1 MHVVSKFGLCQPVY
15 GTYENGIVYGYTEGT
30 TLNGP
35 LMLTTDFLNES
46 SRKLG
51 KFHAID
57 YEVPDAKFP
66 DHYDRMENGM
76 RKAFQGELLLNVS
89 LHTSLWAL

>member
-1 MHVVSKFGLCQPVY
+1 MILIKKFLLCSF
-15 GTYENGIVYGYTEGT
+15 TEGT

-35 LMLTTDFLNES
+35 LMLTTDFLNEAAT
-46 SRKLG
+46 KLA

-66 DHYDRMENGM
+66 NHYVRTEQAM
-76 RKAFQGELLLNVS
+76 RPAFQS
-89 LHTSLWAL
+89 KF